1 MYEPASRLFSWLGL
15 HFSPKRGDE
24 ARYGLAEG
32 TFYVEQASFVGRSLG
47 RPVRR
52 ERRETK
58 KFTSEERWAII
69 IEGAC
74 EALFTN
80 VVVRRF

>member
-1 MYEPASRLFSWLGL
+1 MYKPASHLFLWLGL

-24 ARYGLAEG
+24 ARYGFAEG

-47 RPVRR
+47 LPVKR

-58 KFTSEERWAII
+58 KLTSEERWATII
-69 IEGAC
+69 DGAC
-74 EALFTN
+74 EALFT
-80 VVVRRF
+80 